1 MSRDLQS
8 VLIGDREVGRG
19 LPCFVIAEAGVN
31 HNGDP
36 EKAYGL
42 IDIALK
48 AGADAVKFQTFRSD
62 RVVSPNA
69 PKASYQVANAAGSES
84 QLDMIRRLELPFE
97 AFRQLQ
103 EYCYKRGI
111 LFLSTPFDEDSLE

>member
-1 MSRDLQS
+1 MNLDLRS

-84 QLDMIRRLELPFE
+84 QLDMIRRLELPLPT
-97 AFRQLQ
+97 RSRVLGPNSP
-103 EYCYKRGI
+103 KK
-111 LFLSTPFDEDSLE
+111 FLVVSNLCM